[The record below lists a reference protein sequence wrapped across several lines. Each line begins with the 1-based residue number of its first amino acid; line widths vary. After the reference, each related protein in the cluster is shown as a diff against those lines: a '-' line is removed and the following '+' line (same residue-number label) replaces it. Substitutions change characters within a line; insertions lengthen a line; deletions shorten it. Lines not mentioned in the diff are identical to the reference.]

1 MKEDFFDLTEL
12 IRSLQRADGK
22 PDCFRRPS
30 DSCDGLDCVWRHLCV
45 ENQNESESPDDSS

>member
-22 PDCFRRPS
+22 PDCFRQPL
-30 DSCDGLDCVWRHLCV
+30 DSCDGLDCAWRHLCV
-45 ENQNESESPDDSS
+45 ENQSESESPDESS